1 MITKQTFSSQITAAD
16 FLKFPTPERFL
27 ALGSKESEQ
36 ILDALKVNFI
46 GNFIGKSDLV
56 PCNHCSHVK
65 RLIF

>member
-1 MITKQTFSSQITAAD
+1 MITNQTFSSQITAAD

-27 ALGSKESEQ
+27 ALGPKESEQ

-46 GNFIGKSDLV
+46 GNFKSGLV
-56 PCNHCSHVK
+56 PCNHCSHAK

>member
-46 GNFIGKSDLV
+46 GNFKSGLV
-56 PCNHCSHVK
+56 PITVHM
-65 RLIF
+65 RRD